1 MKILL
6 SHRYFWPDT
15 APYGLILQSIGSGL
29 VASGH
34 TVNVFSSL
42 PSYSSL
48 NRAETSL
55 SEQVLGMKVHRC
67 YALSNERSH
76 FIKRL
81 LNMVF
86 YCFGLFFHVLRLR
99 PDVVTAGTFPPVIA
113 AWTASLAARL
123 VGARFI
129 YHMQDIH
136 PEVSY
141 YSGGRLGRGIPA
153 RILRGLDN
161 QTLRRAST
169 IVTLSPDMQETL
181 KARSLGPL
189 PIQIINNLS
198 LDVLGEAEAPPA
210 DLIKKPGIRRVIF
223 AGNLGRFQN
232 LPLLAEGIA
241 TRFEANP
248 DLELFFLGE
257 GVALKELKARWGDHP
272 QVRFGPFLPF
282 TQARNLIAD
291 ADVGLASLAPDIYR
305 VAYPSKILTYQGL
318 GLRILALV
326 EPNSH
331 MARDLEN
338 ASQGAAPSSPTP
350 EAIGEALERVLSM
363 PLHRGDPAKE
373 LAIKHAAWAALMKL
387 PDELVTAF

>member
-6 SHRYFWPDT
+6 THRYFWPDT
-15 APYGLILQSIGSGL
+15 APYALMLRSIGDNL
-29 VASGH
+29 ASEGH
-34 TVNVFSSL
+34 NIYVFATK
-42 PSYSSL
+42 PSYRVGTAVAPAREHLGGL
-48 NRAETSL
+48 NVRRSWVFQENRKSPLLRILNVVLYCVAL
-55 SEQVLGMKVHRC
+55 FVQV
-67 YALSNERSH
+67 
-76 FIKRL
+76 I
-81 LNMVF
+81 
-86 YCFGLFFHVLRLR
+86 RLR
-99 PDVVTAGTFPPVIA
+99 PDVVTASTFPPVIA

-123 VGARFI
+123 VGAKFI
-129 YHMQDIH
+129 YHVQDIH

-181 KARSLGPL
+181 KARNLGPL

-241 TRFEANP
+241 TRFETNP
-248 DLELFFLGE
+248 DLELLFLGE

-282 TQARNLIAD
+282 TQARTLIAD
-291 ADVGLASLAPDIYR
+291 ADVGLTSLAPDIYR
-305 VAYPSKILTYQGL
+305 VAYPSKVITYLGL
-318 GLRILALV
+318 GLRVLALV
-326 EPNSH
+326 EPDSRI
-331 MARDLEN
+331 ARDLETTGK
-338 ASQGAAPSSPTP
+338 GAAPTDASP
-350 EAIGEALERVLSM
+350 EAVGQALERVLAM
-363 PLHRGDPAKE
+363 PAYQCDPIKE
-373 LAIKHAAWAALMKL
+373 LVVNQGAWAALINGRS
-387 PDELVTAF
+387 DA

>member
-6 SHRYFWPDT
+6 THRYFWPDT
-15 APYGLILQSIGSGL
+15 APYALMLRSIGDKL
-29 VASGH
+29 ASEGH
-34 TVNVFSSL
+34 DVYVFATK
-42 PSYSSL
+42 PSYRAGTAVAPAREQLGAL
-48 NRAETSL
+48 NVRRSWVFQENRNSPL
-55 SEQVLGMKVHRC
+55 LRVLNVVLYC
-67 YALSNERSH
+67 VAL
-76 FIKRL
+76 F
-81 LNMVF
+81 VQ
-86 YCFGLFFHVLRLR
+86 VLRLR
-99 PDVVTAGTFPPVIA
+99 PDVVTVSTFPPVVA
-113 AWTASLAARL
+113 AWTASLAASL

-129 YHMQDIH
+129 YHIQDIH

-141 YSGGRLGRGIPA
+141 YSGGHLGRAIPA

-169 IVTLSPDMQETL
+169 IVTLSPDMQKTL
-181 KARSLGPL
+181 KARNLGPL

-232 LPLLAEGIA
+232 LLLLAEGIA
-241 TRFEANP
+241 TKFEANP

-257 GVALKELKARWGDHP
+257 GVALKELKTRWGDHP

-282 TQARNLIAD
+282 PQARNLIAD

-318 GLRILALV
+318 GLRVLALV

-338 ASQGAAPSSPTP
+338 ASQGAAPSSSTP

-363 PLHRGDPAKE
+363 PLPRGDPAKE

-387 PDELVTAF
+387 PDKLVTAF